1 MPADYTPRDALIHTR
16 ESLRNT
22 LDWVHEHLAD
32 IYGLEWIDGEE
43 YLPGPL
49 NEVMAALYSITD
61 DVTAMAVDTGV
72 YHHRN
77 DGTIM
82 RPVYYTNHLPVY
94 SQREEGPKGEE
105 CTYVCLE
112 HPSGQ
117 PHPEVEAE
125 TRRAGLHLIPGG
137 DGNE

>member
-1 MPADYTPRDALIHTR
+1 MPTDYTPRDALIHTR

-32 IYGLEWIDGEE
+32 TYGLEWIDGEE

-49 NEVMAALYSITD
+49 NEVRAALCSIVD

-72 YHHRN
+72 YHRN
-77 DGTIM
+77 DDGALM
-82 RPVYYTNHLPVY
+82 RPVYYSNHRPVY
-94 SQREEGPKGEE
+94 SQRLTGPVGEQFE
-105 CTYVCLE
+105 CTYLA
-112 HPSGQ
+112 HPNGQ
-117 PHPEVEAE
+117 PHPEMEAE